1 MWKPKPNKWSIRHFI
16 LIKYLSNRSPLT
28 HRFLAG
34 ILLPSTVAFSVNH
47 LLFKLS
53 EETRTHT
60 LKNTHTR
67 NFHHPRDFPG
77 TSWGRITFWLTRV
90 ALCESSRGWPKSSA
104 KRVTGSGFQPLYTGN
119 SITGEKSPPP
129 PSDVR
134 GMVLG
139 KGNRFCRSTVENL
152 IYIIHIHT
160 FFAKIIKKYY
170 KSNTNIL
177 YFMFL
182 FPPSK
187 FKIQSILVYLKL
199 QSFEESIIHKFE
211 KEHRIIE
218 SWTK

>member
-1 MWKPKPNKWSIRHFI
+1 MIHKALYFNQIFIKPI
-16 LIKYLSNRSPLT
+16 
-28 HRFLAG
+28 A
-34 ILLPSTVAFSVNH
+34 
-47 LLFKLS
+47 
-53 EETRTHT
+53 THT
-60 LKNTHTR
+60 QIPRRNPFTLNRRILCEPFALQIKRRNAHTYTHKHTR

-218 SWTK
+218 S